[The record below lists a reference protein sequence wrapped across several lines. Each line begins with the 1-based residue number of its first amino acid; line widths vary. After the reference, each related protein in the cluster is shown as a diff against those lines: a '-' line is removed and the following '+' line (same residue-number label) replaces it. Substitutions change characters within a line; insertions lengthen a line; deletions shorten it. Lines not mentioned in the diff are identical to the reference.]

1 MKEYK
6 FIIEGLDCPNCSAK
20 LERAIANSKLFN
32 EVSLSFVNKT
42 LVFKSEEDYDCVVNE
57 INKINAISKTIIA
70 TTDTTQEILNNLKL
84 SKNK

>member
-32 EVSLSFVNKT
+32 DVIKGWN
-42 LVFKSEEDYDCVVNE
+42 D
-57 INKINAISKTIIA
+57 
-70 TTDTTQEILNNLKL
+70 LNPYFELCKKCTYRNRFRKE
-84 SKNK
+84 K

>member
-1 MKEYK
+1 MNEYK
-6 FIIEGLDCPNCSAK
+6 FNIGGLDCPNCSAK

-57 INKINAISKTIIA
+57 INKIINSFK
-70 TTDTTQEILNNLKL
+70 K
-84 SKNK
+84 